1 MAEGE
6 NRAAE
11 KAAQARVVRLD
22 AVRLQRHP
30 AYLAVSAKPF
40 YLGVSWTLG
49 LQELTTGL
57 PALTMEVTATYGADL
72 LARLV
77 ELGAVTDDGVS
88 VSVPWAAEIVET
100 DRARLESYRVRG
112 KKGSR
117 LRWHAEQ
124 VRAEEAAAKKAAT
137 TEVVRVE
144 REKGTPAT
152 RLWDTVWESYRG
164 KKWAWQVKDAVSI
177 AGCMKAAGNDLAVL
191 EAKMRA
197 MFTGDKWMAE
207 RASPALLRSQW
218 NTIGVKVEDD
228 PLAGLKPSAGSL
240 DILQDMQR
248 LKEKR

>member
-6 NRAAE
+6 NRPAE

-22 AVRLQRHP
+22 IARLQRHP
-30 AYLAVSAKPF
+30 AYRAVQGKNF
-40 YLGVSWTLG
+40 YLGTVWALA
-49 LQELTTGL
+49 LQELDSGI
-57 PALTMEVTATYGADL
+57 PALTMEVTATYGAEL

-88 VSVPWAAEIVET
+88 VSVPWAAEIVAA
-100 DRARLESYRVRG
+100 DRARFESYRVRG
-112 KKGSR
+112 QKGAK

-137 TEVVRVE
+137 TEVVKAQ

-152 RLWDTVWESYRG
+152 RLWDTVWEGYRG
-164 KKWAWQVKDAVSI
+164 RKWAWQVKDAVSI
-177 AGCMKAAGNDLAVL
+177 AACMKAAGDDLAVL

-207 RASPALLRSQW
+207 RASPSLLRSQW
-218 NTIGVKVEDD
+218 NVIGVKVEDD
-228 PLAGLKPSAGSL
+228 PLAGLKPSADSL
-240 DILQDMQR
+240 HLLQEMQR